1 LPIGPLE
8 LASLLAGMLGA
19 HYVLWLA
26 SLLAGM
32 AAFAASRSHRG
43 PKPGPSAVGCRW
55 PPSRPTE
62 DERQRAED
70 ERDAVPWA
78 GIIRSPVCWAESF
91 IMNHLLLDQFS
102 ALLRS
107 KF

>member
-1 LPIGPLE
+1 MKKKARSLASTLQFCRLGWRLE
-8 LASLLAGMLGA
+8 LWPCLPRAHVAG
-19 HYVLWLA
+19 
-26 SLLAGM
+26 
-32 AAFAASRSHRG
+32 RSQG
-43 PKPGPSAVGCRW
+43 PPRW